1 MELHCFQK
9 MMFSSDD
16 DTEKCLKKCLCLT
29 VDYNLLKAS
38 PFAELLL
45 LQLLSSCMN
54 KYAIPISELQ
64 PVIYNSSFINHS
76 SDPYQLASY
85 RSQLIWSCTVFKR

>member
-9 MMFSSDD
+9 MMFSKDD

-29 VDYNLLKAS
+29 VDYVLLKAS

-45 LQLLSSCMN
+45 LQQFYKPQFRSLS
-54 KYAIPISELQ
+54 AG
-64 PVIYNSSFINHS
+64 F
-76 SDPYQLASY
+76 
-85 RSQLIWSCTVFKR
+85 